1 MARGRVIGIRVA
13 AGSRMGDR
21 TSLRRAPTPLDV
33 MDHVLD
39 KGIIIEEPT
48 STAETASSSHI
59 ALIEVTV
66 RVDVTTDA
74 GDALKET
81 TR

>member
-1 MARGRVIGIRVA
+1 MR
-13 AGSRMGDR
+13 DR

-48 STAETASSSHI
+48 STAEAASTSHI

-66 RVDVTTDA
+66 RVDVATDA
-74 GDALKET
+74 GEDLKKT